1 ADVRPMRRRPAAGA
15 GRALACGQ
23 PPAPVVSPAPATRP
37 ASPFDTAAAVSQRDE
52 SSPAPP
58 LPPAPLV
65 ESPLAINVVYPP
77 AQHLIESRDSNF
89 IFGSI
94 GNGRASLTINGA
106 PARVYPNGAFLAFVA
121 NPPVAGPRYDLVAVA
136 GNDTARFSHPV
147 RVQDNRPP
155 LAPTG
160 PLVVDTTTIS
170 PRAPTTAAMLLRAD
184 ERVRVTVRAP
194 ANASAWVAWPTGSQW
209 LVPAP
214 GDSLAGAAFAAD
226 VIARSLRDGAIL
238 YVPRAT
244 DTLRY
249 GLLRP
254 DLLDT
259 VAIHLVRAGDI
270 PVRPDTDRVLLGR
283 AVPGGTC
290 QWFL

>member
-1 ADVRPMRRRPAAGA
+1 MRLPVVTAVILAAACTRPA
-15 GRALACGQ
+15 
-23 PPAPVVSPAPATRP
+23 APVVSPSPATPR
-37 ASPFDTAAAVSQRDE
+37 DTAAPVSQRDE
-52 SSPAPP
+52 TSPAPP
-58 LPPAPLV
+58 LPPVPLV
-65 ESPLAINVVYPP
+65 EGPLAIKVVYPP

-155 LAPTG
+155 LASTG

-170 PRAPTTAAMLLRAD
+170 PRAPATALMLLRAD

-226 VIARSLRDGAIL
+226 VFARSLRDGATL
-238 YVPRAT
+238 YVARGT

-259 VAIHLVRAGDI
+259 VAFPFARTPIASSSAGRCRAAPTSGFSS
-270 PVRPDTDRVLLGR
+270 PARRSR
-283 AVPGGTC
+283 
-290 QWFL
+290 

>member
-1 ADVRPMRRRPAAGA
+1 MRVRLFFLVLGIV
-15 GRALACGQ
+15 ACGQ
-23 PPAPVVSPAPATRP
+23 PTPPAVGPSPAPVPR
-37 ASPFDTAAAVSQRDE
+37 DTTLTNRE
-52 SSPAPP
+52 PSSPAPP
-58 LPPAPLV
+58 LPPIPSV
-65 ESPLAINVVYPP
+65 EGPLAIKVVYPP

-136 GNDTARFSHPV
+136 GNDTARFSQPV

-170 PRAPTTAAMLLRAD
+170 PRAPTTALMLLRAD

-226 VIARSLRDGAIL
+226 VFARSLRDGATL
-238 YVPRAT
+238 YVARAT
-244 DTLRY
+244 DPLRY

-259 VAIHLVRAGDI
+259 VATHLRRAGDL
-270 PVRPDTDRVLLGR
+270 PVRPDTDRFIIGR
-283 AVPGGTC
+283 PV
-290 QWFL
+290 

>member
-58 LPPAPLV
+58 LPAMPLV
-65 ESPLAINVVYPP
+65 EGPIAIKVVYPP

-136 GNDTARFSHPV
+136 GNDTARFSPPV

-155 LAPTG
+155 RASTG
-160 PLVVDTTTIS
+160 PLGCDTTTTR
-170 PRAPTTAAMLLRAD
+170 PRAAWAAR
-184 ERVRVTVRAP
+184 T
-194 ANASAWVAWPTGSQW
+194 
-209 LVPAP
+209 
-214 GDSLAGAAFAAD
+214 
-226 VIARSLRDGAIL
+226 
-238 YVPRAT
+238 VPR
-244 DTLRY
+244 
-249 GLLRP
+249 
-254 DLLDT
+254 
-259 VAIHLVRAGDI
+259 RA
-270 PVRPDTDRVLLGR
+270 
-283 AVPGGTC
+283 A
-290 QWFL
+290 